1 MDKKLSREEFE
12 KRMQEF
18 EKDKELFR
26 NKLINFTTE
35 LIDNENIKKTPE
47 MVLAIAEASK
57 VCLQQFNPS
66 IDFKMTP

>member
-35 LIDNENIKKTPE
+35 LIDNENIKK
-47 MVLAIAEASK
+47 
-57 VCLQQFNPS
+57 LQ
-66 IDFKMTP
+66 KWY